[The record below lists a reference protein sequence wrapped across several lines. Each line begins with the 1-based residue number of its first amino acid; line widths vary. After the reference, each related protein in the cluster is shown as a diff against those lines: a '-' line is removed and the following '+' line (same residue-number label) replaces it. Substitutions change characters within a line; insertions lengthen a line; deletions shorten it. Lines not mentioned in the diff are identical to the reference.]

1 MGKKDIITKR
11 FMRSKEVFA
20 DVFNYQLFDG
30 VPIIQPNQLQ
40 ELPKELDLVL
50 DKTTKELTA
59 LSKERDVLMS
69 YAGMKDDEAVYL
81 LLGIENQSLV
91 HYAMPVR
98 NLLYDALQYDRQL
111 KDIAEEHERERKSKG
126 SGDKDISSGEF
137 IGKFYKEDK
146 IVPVITVVV
155 YYGASPWDGP
165 RSLHEMFNVQDDDIL
180 QYVADYHINLISPAD
195 MSDREIEKFQSNFR
209 EVMEFIKY
217 SKDKE
222 KLRKMVDEDERYQ
235 KVSKD
240 AALVMDAM
248 TSYELKI
255 PEEREENV
263 NMGNALTE
271 IREEGRVEGRKEGFE
286 QGLSRAACN
295 LFRSGMSISDI
306 AKIIQ
311 IDEAKV
317 VSWIGT
323 NE

>member
-11 FMRSKEVFA
+11 FMRNKEVFA

-50 DKTTKELTA
+50 DKTTKELAA

-126 SGDKDISSGEF
+126 SEDKDISSGEF
-137 IGKFYKEDK
+137 IGKFYRSDK
-146 IVPVITVVV
+146 ITPVITVVI

-165 RSLHEMFNVQDDDIL
+165 RSLHEMFDVQDDEIL

-235 KVSKD
+235 RVSKD
-240 AALVMDAM
+240 AALVMDVM
-248 TSYELKI
+248 TASKMKESAEK
-255 PEEREENV
+255 EEIINMSDAITEMIEE
-263 NMGNALTE
+263 G
-271 IREEGRVEGRKEGFE
+271 REEGRQESLYKT
-286 QGLSRAACN
+286 SYN
-295 LFRSGMSISDI
+295 LFKMGMSVSDI
-306 AKIIQ
+306 AKAIET
-311 IDEAKV
+311 DESKV
-317 VSWIGT
+317 IEWLKG
-323 NE
+323 NN